1 MTEEFRNNLTPL
13 EYIRRMFAETEN
25 GKFTVE
31 YKDPDNNFAMEKRT
45 LELNW
50 TAEEA
55 RMIEEKYNMLTS
67 ALTRIGR
74 LHDRL
79 EDEDERKALLS
90 ADDLEIWNVY
100 VKRFEPMEV
109 NWAEFYPIPPCE
121 ADELIPLIFAI
132 RERGRYGDLIEEES
146 ALWEKYCMWEEE
158 QSQKRI
164 PFNRRSSLNMITR
177 AMRYEKLISVNA
189 PEVVV
194 VEEGRCLA
202 EEMVLYHFGKEEP
215 LVWD

>member
-1 MTEEFRNNLTPL
+1 
-13 EYIRRMFAETEN
+13 
-25 GKFTVE
+25 
-31 YKDPDNNFAMEKRT
+31 
-45 LELNW
+45 
-50 TAEEA
+50 
-55 RMIEEKYNMLTS
+55 MIEEKYNMLAS

-90 ADDLEIWNVY
+90 ADDLEIWNIY

-121 ADELIPLIFAI
+121 PDELISLIFAI

-146 ALWEKYCMWEEE
+146 ALWEKYCIWQEE

-164 PFNRRSSLNMITR
+164 PFNRRSSVNMITR

-194 VEEGRCLA
+194 AEEGRCLA
-202 EEMVLYHFGKEEP
+202 EEIVLYHFGKEEP